1 VVQLRFGE
9 ALDDFAGGVPS
20 LFRLSR
26 WVISLLR
33 LLAYTLLLFLFIVLS
48 VIISVAGTLV
58 KAVGW
63 WWEKL
68 KKEPIAALVIL
79 LTVWGLGAA
88 IDAGVSR
95 VLSPETVVLISPF
108 ELATTPPK
116 VLPIT
121 GKTAAARAATF
132 RGK

>member
-1 VVQLRFGE
+1 VAKRWNMADNGKSADINID
-9 ALDDFAGGVPS
+9 ALKKSVDRIEEKASRWFNRVLEKRLTTLPS
-20 LFRLSR
+20 PFRLSR

-68 KKEPIAALVIL
+68 KKDGLKLLLKIAAK
-79 LTVWGLGAA
+79 
-88 IDAGVSR
+88 S
-95 VLSPETVVLISPF
+95 EF
-108 ELATTPPK
+108 LAKPC
-116 VLPIT
+116 
-121 GKTAAARAATF
+121 
-132 RGK
+132 